1 MKKTVG
7 IIIRVLGVV
16 HLILGIMGILL
27 VAMGIQAMFF
37 PNYDP
42 AEEVVSYGRLAL
54 VIGVILSPF
63 LLVGIC
69 TLKHRPIGRIINLIL
84 SPIIGVVI
92 YLPFIKIF
100 GNFLYFLQPFFAFM
114 SSLYK
119 DIYITFLGV
128 FALRH
133 RAKENNSRDRTTLW
147 QVH

>member
-100 GNFLYFLQPFFAFM
+100 GNSSAYIFMPLGITAIIYFFTRP
-114 SSLYK
+114 K
-119 DIYITFLGV
+119 V
-128 FALRH
+128 
-133 RAKENNSRDRTTLW
+133 KERF
-147 QVH
+147 QKEEIM